1 MGGGGG
7 GEGDGDF
14 GFQIAPMVD
23 VVFVLLLFFMAMAG
37 EKAKEGFFQIALP
50 SSAAGG
56 ADQKAVVPIIIDID
70 ALGNVFINSQQ
81 MSASVKDRE
90 LKQLQDKLT
99 DAIKGSPEDPVIV
112 RPALDA
118 RHERVVDVLN
128 VCRLARVQ
136 KLSFG

>member
-7 GEGDGDF
+7 GGEEGDF

-37 EKAKEGFFQIALP
+37 EKTKEGFFQIALP

-56 ADQKAVVPIIIDID
+56 ADQKAVVPIVIDID
-70 ALGNVFINSQQ
+70 ALGNVFVNSQQ

-90 LKQLQDKLT
+90 LKQLLEKLT
-99 DAIKGSPEDPVIV
+99 DAIKSSPEDPVIV

-128 VCRLARVQ
+128 VCRLAHVQ

>member
-7 GEGDGDF
+7 GGEEGDF

-23 VVFVLLLFFMAMAG
+23 VVFVLLLFFMALAG
-37 EKAKEGFFQIALP
+37 EKTNEGFFQIALP
-50 SSAAGG
+50 SPAG
-56 ADQKAVVPIIIDID
+56 APNDKPVVPIVIDID
-70 ALGNVFINSQQ
+70 ALGNVFVNSQQ
-81 MSASVKDRE
+81 MSASPRDRD
-90 LKQLQDKLT
+90 LKQLQEKLT
-99 DAIKGSPEDPVIV
+99 DAVKTSPEDPVIV

-128 VCRLARVQ
+128 VCRLAHVQ

>member
-7 GEGDGDF
+7 GGEEGDF

-23 VVFVLLLFFMAMAG
+23 VVFVLLLFFMALAG
-37 EKAKEGFFQIALP
+37 EKTNEGFFQIALP
-50 SSAAGG
+50 SPSG
-56 ADQKAVVPIIIDID
+56 ATNDKPVVPIVIDID
-70 ALGNVFINSQQ
+70 ALGNVFVNSQQ
-81 MSASVKDRE
+81 MSASPKDRD
-90 LKQLQDKLT
+90 LKQLQEKLT
-99 DAIKGSPEDPVIV
+99 DAVKTSPEDPVIV

-128 VCRLARVQ
+128 VCRLAHVQ